1 MRKSIALLLALM
13 AASNIAQAMAQS
25 ADGSQGGSQQ
35 SDGSPGVS
43 SPGSPGMEEEGEPAF
58 KRELQKAKVHGL
70 KSKEYAGA
78 LQDIG
83 MFYNRQGR
91 FTEANKALTEALAI
105 LDGNPA
111 LLRDTPRPNVPKR
124 PDPPG
129 VVSYE
134 AEQTPLAYQ
143 VMSNLLPQLVTARTG
158 AKQYAS
164 AEKVLQ
170 RWLKIA
176 EAPQN
181 PVWDKMFAYT
191 QYAELLR
198 KMGRLKDAQT
208 YEQKAQAI
216 NSTIK
221 GL

>member
-1 MRKSIALLLALM
+1 M
-13 AASNIAQAMAQS
+13 
-25 ADGSQGGSQQ
+25 D
-35 SDGSPGVS
+35 
-43 SPGSPGMEEEGEPAF
+43 EEGEAAF
-58 KRELQKAKVHGL
+58 KRELQKSKRHGL

-78 LQDIG
+78 LQEIG
-83 MFYNRQGR
+83 MFYNRQNR
-91 FTEANKALTEALAI
+91 FAEANKALTEALAI

-111 LLRDTPRPNVPKR
+111 LLRDEPRSKVPNR

-129 VVSYE
+129 VVSHE
-134 AEQTPLAYQ
+134 AEQKPQAYQ

-164 AEKVLQ
+164 AEKILQ
-170 RWLKIA
+170 RWLKMA

-198 KMGRLKDAQT
+198 KMGRLNDAQT
-208 YEQKAQAI
+208 YEHKAQAI